1 MDGINLG
8 LHNSNIMRAN
18 PKSAAARQLP
28 TYALYGETQLQQ
40 GVDAL
45 HCESIAERSQ
55 LHDWEIRP
63 HRHTALLQILY
74 MARGQL
80 NAWLEAGTLTLRGPA
95 VVVVPPGVVHG
106 FRFTPDVQGR
116 VVTVAEPHAQRL
128 LAGQPGLADAALSPC
143 AQALPAANARPLQ
156 AAAEALHQEF
166 NASHAWRTLAMDAA
180 LTQLLLAL
188 ARLPQGARGARASR
202 SGRAD
207 THVQRFRAL
216 VAERFR
222 SQPGMAQLAAELAI
236 TPTQLNRV
244 CQQVLGCNALAV
256 LHARLLLEAQR
267 ELAYTTMSIKQIS
280 LGLGF
285 ADAAYFTRFFE
296 RQAGSTPSAW
306 RTGTA
311 QADWSQGPASPPQ
324 RAAR

>member
-1 MDGINLG
+1 MDGIDLG

-18 PKSAAARQLP
+18 PKTPATRQLP
-28 TYALYGETQLQQ
+28 TYTLYGESRPQQ

-45 HCESIAERSQ
+45 HCESIAERSR

-74 MARGQL
+74 MARGQV
-80 NAWLEAGTLTLRGPA
+80 AMRLEADTLSLRGPA
-95 VVVVPPGVVHG
+95 AVVVPAGVVHG

-128 LAGQPGLADAALSPC
+128 LAGQPGLAAAAL
-143 AQALPAANARPLQ
+143 AARATALSATAAKPLQ
-156 AAAEALHQEF
+156 TTSDALHQEF
-166 NASHAWRTLAMDAA
+166 AAGHAWRTLAVDAA

-188 ARLPQGARGARASR
+188 ARLPDTGGTGRDVPAAAS
-202 SGRAD
+202 RAD
-207 THVQRFRAL
+207 THAQRFRAL

-222 SQPGMAQLAAELAI
+222 GQPSMAQLAAELAI

-244 CQQVLGCNALAV
+244 CQQVLGCSALAV

-306 RTGTA
+306 RARTA
-311 QADWSQGPASPPQ
+311 QPA
-324 RAAR
+324 

>member
-1 MDGINLG
+1 MDGFDLG

-18 PKSAAARQLP
+18 PRSPATPQLP
-28 TYALYGETQLQQ
+28 TYALYGEAQAPQRM
-40 GVDAL
+40 DAL
-45 HCESIAERSQ
+45 HCESIAERSR

-74 MARGQL
+74 MARGQVS
-80 NAWLEAGTLTLRGPA
+80 ARLEAGALQLRGPA
-95 VVVVPPGVVHG
+95 VVVVPAGVVHG
-106 FRFTPDVQGR
+106 FRFTPEVQGR
-116 VVTVAEPHAQRL
+116 VLTVAEPHAQRL
-128 LAGQPGLADAALSPC
+128 LAGQPGLADAALSAR
-143 AQALPAANARPLQ
+143 AQALSAAAARPVQ
-156 AAAEALHQEF
+156 AASDALHQEF
-166 NASHAWRTLAMDAA
+166 DAGHAWRSLAVDAA

-188 ARLPQGARGARASR
+188 ARLPAAARGGPAATVR
-202 SGRAD
+202 RAD
-207 THVQRFRAL
+207 VHVQRFRAL

-222 SQPGMAQLAAELAI
+222 GQPGMAQLAAELAI

-244 CQQVLGCNALAV
+244 CQQVLGCSALAV

-267 ELAYTTMSIKQIS
+267 ELAYTSMSIKQIS

-306 RTGTA
+306 RARAHSGA
-311 QADWSQGPASPPQ
+311 QKPTRAWEPSQ
-324 RAAR
+324 

>member
-1 MDGINLG
+1 
-8 LHNSNIMRAN
+8 MRAN
-18 PKSAAARQLP
+18 PKTPKRAPAARQLP
-28 TYALYGETQLQQ
+28 TYALYGETRPPQ

-45 HCESIAERSQ
+45 HCESIAERSR

-74 MARGQL
+74 MARGQVS
-80 NAWLEAGTLTLRGPA
+80 ARLEAATLQLRGTA
-95 VVVVPPGVVHG
+95 VVVVPAGVVHG

-128 LAGQPGLADAALSPC
+128 LAGQPGLGDAAL
-143 AQALPAANARPLQ
+143 AARATALSATTSRNLQ
-156 AAAEALHQEF
+156 SAAEALHQEF
-166 NASHAWRTLAMDAA
+166 NASHAWRSLAVDAA

-188 ARLPQGARGARASR
+188 ARLPGAARGAELGATPGATPGAPATST
-202 SGRAD
+202 RAD
-207 THVQRFRAL
+207 THAQRFRAL
-216 VAERFR
+216 VAERYR
-222 SQPGMAQLAAELAI
+222 SQPGMAALAAELAI

-244 CQQVLGCNALAV
+244 CQRVLGCNSLAV

-296 RQAGSTPSAW
+296 RQTGSTPSAW
-306 RTGTA
+306 RV
-311 QADWSQGPASPPQ
+311 
-324 RAAR
+324 RAAQPG

>member
-1 MDGINLG
+1 MDGMDLG

-18 PKSAAARQLP
+18 PKTQATRQLP
-28 TYALYGETQLQQ
+28 IYALYGETRPQQ

-45 HCESIAERSQ
+45 HCESIAERSR

-74 MARGQL
+74 MARGQVS
-80 NAWLEAGTLTLRGPA
+80 ARLEAGTFSLRGTA
-95 VVVVPPGVVHG
+95 VVVVPAGVVHG
-106 FRFTPDVQGR
+106 FRFTPGVQGG

-128 LAGQPGLADAALSPC
+128 LAGQPGLADAALSSR
-143 AQALPAANARPLQ
+143 ATALSAAAARPVQ
-156 AAAEALHQEF
+156 AASDALHQEF
-166 NASHAWRTLAMDAA
+166 NDSHAWRTLAVDAA

-188 ARLPQGARGARASR
+188 ARLPGTGRGAGRGAPAASA
-202 SGRAD
+202 SRAD
-207 THVQRFRAL
+207 THVRRFRTL

-222 SQPGMAQLAAELAI
+222 AQPGMAELAAEMAI

-244 CQQVLGCNALAV
+244 CQQVLGCSALAV

-267 ELAYTTMSIKQIS
+267 ELAYTTMSIKRIS

-306 RTGTA
+306 RA
-311 QADWSQGPASPPQ
+311 
-324 RAAR
+324 RAAQPG

>member
-1 MDGINLG
+1 MDGIDLG
-8 LHNSNIMRAN
+8 LHNSNIMRAIT
-18 PKSAAARQLP
+18 KSPAARQLP
-28 TYALYGETQLQQ
+28 TYALYGEAQAQQ
-40 GVDAL
+40 SVDAL
-45 HCESIAERSQ
+45 HCESIAERSR

-74 MARGQL
+74 MARGQVSMR
-80 NAWLEAGTLTLRGPA
+80 LEADTLNLRGPA
-95 VVVVPPGVVHG
+95 VVVVPAGVVHG

-128 LAGQPGLADAALSPC
+128 LAGQPGLAGSALAAR
-143 AQALPAANARPLQ
+143 AMALPAAAAKPLQ
-156 AAAEALHQEF
+156 TTSDALHQEF
-166 NASHAWRTLAMDAA
+166 AAGHAWRALAVDAA

-188 ARLPQGARGARASR
+188 ARLPKPNGAGRDSPAAAS
-202 SGRAD
+202 RAD
-207 THVQRFRAL
+207 THAQRFRAL

-222 SQPGMAQLAAELAI
+222 GQPSMAQLAAELAI

-244 CQQVLGCNALAV
+244 CQRVLGCSALAV

-306 RTGTA
+306 RA
-311 QADWSQGPASPPQ
+311 
-324 RAAR
+324 RAAQPR

>member
-1 MDGINLG
+1 MDGIDLA

-18 PKSAAARQLP
+18 PRTSKHTPAARQLP
-28 TYALYGETQLQQ
+28 TYALYGETRPQQ

-45 HCESIAERSQ
+45 HCESIAERSR

-74 MARGQL
+74 MARGQVS
-80 NAWLEAGTLTLRGPA
+80 AQLEAATLQLRGPA
-95 VVVVPPGVVHG
+95 VVVVPAGVVHG

-128 LAGQPGLADAALSPC
+128 LAGQPGLGEAALAARATALSTADAR
-143 AQALPAANARPLQ
+143 NLQ
-156 AAAEALHQEF
+156 SAAEALHQEF
-166 NASHAWRTLAMDAA
+166 NASHAWRSLAVETA
-180 LTQLLLAL
+180 LAQLLLAL
-188 ARLPQGARGARASR
+188 ARLPGPARGSHAPNT
-202 SGRAD
+202 RAD
-207 THVQRFRAL
+207 THAQRFRAL

-222 SQPGMAQLAAELAI
+222 GQPGMAALAAELAI

-244 CQQVLGCNALAV
+244 CQRVLGCNALAV

-296 RQAGSTPSAW
+296 RQTGRTPSAW
-306 RTGTA
+306 RAHAT
-311 QADWSQGPASPPQ
+311 QPA
-324 RAAR
+324 